1 MSYRRRDI
9 GLCEHRRAFACVSSM
24 ASHASSTRSH
34 HKVRAATADRTG
46 SIPTDNQDTVDPPG
60 GQPAP
65 VPAPGAR
72 QLLYDSRHA
81 VHYVKP
87 LWRGWLHLVW
97 FEASVI
103 VGTLLITGEHGA
115 LRITAAA
122 IYAASVSGLFGVSAL
137 YHRGNWRPRAR
148 SIVQRFDHLM
158 IFVLIAGTATPVFL
172 LAARSAY
179 ALVCLIVMWSLTLVA
194 TVLHLIWMSAPDW
207 MVGGTYIA
215 LGAAAALALPL
226 IWTNVGVAA
235 AVLIV
240 IGGIFYIAGA
250 IGYYRRRPDPAP
262 AVFGYHEVFHAC
274 VCAAATCHYV
284 AIVLLLR

>member
-1 MSYRRRDI
+1 
-9 GLCEHRRAFACVSSM
+9 
-24 ASHASSTRSH
+24 
-34 HKVRAATADRTG
+34 
-46 SIPTDNQDTVDPPG
+46 
-60 GQPAP
+60 
-65 VPAPGAR
+65 
-72 QLLYDSRHA
+72 

-103 VGTLLITGEHGA
+103 VGTVLITGAHGA

-122 IYAASVSGLFGVSAL
+122 IYAASVSGLFGASAL

-158 IFVLIAGTATPVFL
+158 TFVLIAGTATPVFL

-194 TVLHLIWMSAPDW
+194 TVLRLIWMSAPDW
-207 MVGGTYIA
+207 LVGGTYIA

-226 IWTNVGVAA
+226 IWTKRRG
-235 AVLIV
+235 
-240 IGGIFYIAGA
+240 
-250 IGYYRRRPDPAP
+250 RRRRSDRDWR
-262 AVFGYHEVFHAC
+262 H
-274 VCAAATCHYV
+274 
-284 AIVLLLR
+284 LLHRRRDRLLPSSP